1 MATKRMKTRD
11 EFAKEIEQALENPPR
26 FEGLTAQDVARQLN
40 EPVSTTRIRLE
51 LLRAS
56 GVVTEVRV
64 GKTKLYALLK
74 HRK

>member
-1 MATKRMKTRD
+1 MAPRKRTPE
-11 EFAKEIEQALENPPR
+11 EFAKEIAQTLENPPK
-26 FEGLTAQDVARQLN
+26 FEGLTAQDVAKQLN

-64 GKTKLYALLK
+64 GKTKLYTLLK
-74 HRK
+74 HKR